1 MGSGQNGAV
10 CRVALLCKTALSFSA
25 ACHCSTCVTQKAVC
39 LLSILPTLQRA
50 SGLLLLLHCVCL
62 LREARCKSCWSRTQC
77 WSCQRGV
84 WCDVQAVLQ
93 RKLVVPEV
101 YDIMTRVQEMMVR
114 SQSSPV
120 RQLCSSVLL
129 QFLLDYPVGD
139 KRLQQHLHFIIT
151 NLSYQHETGREAAID
166 MLKVRALLCCA
177 VLCCAC

>member
-1 MGSGQNGAV
+1 M
-10 CRVALLCKTALSFSA
+10 
-25 ACHCSTCVTQKAVC
+25 
-39 LLSILPTLQRA
+39 
-50 SGLLLLLHCVCL
+50 
-62 LREARCKSCWSRTQC
+62 
-77 WSCQRGV
+77 
-84 WCDVQAVLQ
+84 QAVLQ

-114 SQSSPV
+114 SQSAPV

-166 MLKVRALLCCA
+166 MLKVSLHGCAALRFFKLKCH
-177 VLCCAC
+177 VVVIL

>member
-1 MGSGQNGAV
+1 M
-10 CRVALLCKTALSFSA
+10 
-25 ACHCSTCVTQKAVC
+25 
-39 LLSILPTLQRA
+39 
-50 SGLLLLLHCVCL
+50 
-62 LREARCKSCWSRTQC
+62 
-77 WSCQRGV
+77 
-84 WCDVQAVLQ
+84 LQ

-114 SQSSPV
+114 SQTASI

-166 MLKVRALLCCA
+166 MLKVNVLTICLASFLFMHCMSSCISLHCSLECVDAIMRLL
-177 VLCCAC
+177 LKPLHIDTSPQTLR